1 MTLDKDAYFSNCTI
15 SFFYKHFVN
24 ILDYLELLIFN
35 SMDISNFAKMVKF
48 DYSTSVTRM
57 HEAIF

>member
-1 MTLDKDAYFSNCTI
+1 MTLDKGAVFSNCTNSI
-15 SFFYKHFVN
+15 FHKHSVN
-24 ILDYLELLIFN
+24 ILDYLEVLIFI
-35 SMDISNFAKMVKF
+35 SMDILNFAKMVKF